1 MKKILSILFFSTPL
15 LACAAGNSS
24 YKSAAIL
31 EHISTIT
38 SDKGNRTDR
47 QYWRGLLKW
56 DNECE
61 SSFQYP
67 EYVSGIKIY
76 TENEKKYII
85 RVTCTVGAY
94 QGYQQFYHLSLDGDE
109 TMVKAL
115 VFPLY
120 EESKKKAVIK
130 EMSAEVWGNV
140 LNNSNYKNLTVLNQY
155 SGYGNCGTL
164 TTYKI
169 IDGKVTATKF
179 RTEPD
184 CESSKASRDPERW
197 PEYPIP

>member
-15 LACAAGNSS
+15 LACAAGNSD
-24 YKSAAIL
+24 YQPAAIL
-31 EHISTIT
+31 EHIATIT
-38 SDKGNRTDR
+38 SKKSNLTDR

-56 DNECE
+56 DDECE
-61 SSFQYP
+61 SGFHYSEDFSGIDIYP
-67 EYVSGIKIY
+67 EDD
-76 TENEKKYII
+76 KKYII
-85 RVTCTVGAY
+85 QVTCTLGAY
-94 QGYQQFYHLSLDGDE
+94 QGYQQFYHLSLVGNK
-109 TMVKAL
+109 TSVKAL

-120 EESKKKAVIK
+120 EASKKKTLIK
-130 EMSAEVWGNV
+130 ELSAEVVGN
-140 LNNSNYKNLTVLNQY
+140 LTIDSTYKNLTVHRRY